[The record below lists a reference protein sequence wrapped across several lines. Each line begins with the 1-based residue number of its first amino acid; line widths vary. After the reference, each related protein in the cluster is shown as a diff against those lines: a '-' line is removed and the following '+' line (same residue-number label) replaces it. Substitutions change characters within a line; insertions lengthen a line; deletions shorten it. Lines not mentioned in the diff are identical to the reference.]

1 MPDKKRVPAA
11 RFVRKNDAIS
21 ALMSKLVENKQKE
34 KAFVDEANSYNVMTQ
49 TASLQA
55 ISKDV
60 QESAKNTE
68 SIISL
73 FPDME
78 LSMQILIS
86 SIISPK
92 DMMGDELIYKVS
104 EDFLTPDITNELV
117 LIVKEDFEKEYKVR
131 EELPDMLKEILFISG
146 AFTIAIIPE
155 SELDV
160 IINNNTNLL
169 SKGTSVTTESLQNKR
184 IIDQNNNF
192 YDIGILGTPK
202 KEKNPEAYS
211 YTFESLNRINDFTYN
226 PSVNSSTP
234 IEQGKGQKEYDRVV
248 KNYKSVYGVD
258 ITPEE
263 KVELRKIL
271 IESHKNLIITD
282 NPDTL
287 KTSFIVN
294 EQISAL
300 THSALKKKFPGF
312 SRMSNEDMRGTPD
325 SHDLSKIRDAL
336 YKDPSNKPTPFAN
349 FSRIKPLRKNI
360 GRPLVMHLPSES
372 IIPVHT
378 PGEPDN
384 HVGYFVLVDHNGSP
398 LHMVERITA
407 LTELD
412 EGLMEPD
419 TSMNSILVQ
428 RAQDNIRG
436 KNIKGMSLDNA
447 LPIYTNL
454 IEQELLSRLES
465 GIYGKNV
472 EMAKVNEIYKIM
484 LARTLKN
491 QMTKLVYM
499 PIEMVEYMRYKIH
512 ENGVGKALA
521 EDLRI
526 LLSIRAMMLFSRL
539 MGSIKNSIGI
549 TEINLK
555 LDERDPDPLKTIE
568 ITKNEVLRARQQNF
582 PIGISTP
589 MDLADWVQRSGLEFT
604 FEGHPRIPDVKLE
617 YNQHGPSNIM
627 PDEALDEDLRKR
639 TIMAYGLSPESVD
652 NGFSPDFATTVV
664 NNNLLLSKRVVVI
677 QKTILAHLKS
687 LLTKIVMSDAIIMG
701 KLVKVLNKNI
711 TEIKKLIKVETDIPD
726 ATLID
731 FIIGEFIKII
741 EIELPMPD
749 TVSLDS
755 QSASF
760 DKYQEFLDK
769 ALDAWVGSEMFTQS
783 LAGDLGNEIGTIK
796 AVIKSYYTRKWL
808 AENGVLEELGD
819 ITQELSASN
828 LYDVQKEFMSRI
840 LKDSVGFMTSMQEM
854 TKAVNKDLKNYNV
867 GGLEGGGDYTGGEE
881 EGGEGAGD
889 EFGDLGEGADD
900 FGLDGGLGEGGEG
913 EGMGEEGTPA
923 EPTAPPAE
931 GEEPAQAADTVP
943 EVTPPL

>member
-1 MPDKKRVPAA
+1 MSDQKRVPAA
-11 RFVRKNDAIS
+11 RFVRRNNAIS
-21 ALMSKLVENKQKE
+21 ALMSKLVENKQRE

-92 DMMGDELIYKVS
+92 DMMGDELIYKVA
-104 EDFLTPDITNELV
+104 EDFLTPDITNELITV
-117 LIVKEDFEKEYKVR
+117 VKEEFEKEYKVR
-131 EELPDMLKEILFISG
+131 EDLPEILKQILFISG
-146 AFTIAIIPE
+146 AYTVAVIPE

-160 IINNNTNLL
+160 IINNNTNISQAGSGL
-169 SKGTSVTTESLQNKR
+169 TTESLRNR
-184 IIDQNNNF
+184 GILDSENNF
-192 YDIGILGTPK
+192 YEIGLLGKPK
-202 KEKNPEAYS
+202 KETNPQS
-211 YTFESLNRINDFTYN
+211 YTQAFESLNRVHDFTYRE
-226 PSVNSSTP
+226 SVDTSLTMAG
-234 IEQGKGQKEYDRVV
+234 EKGAVEYNKIV
-248 KNYKSVYGVD
+248 KNYSEKYKTE
-258 ITPEE
+258 ITPQE
-263 KVELRKIL
+263 KYELKKIL
-271 IESHKNLIITD
+271 IDSPKYLMISD
-282 NPDTL
+282 NPDNL
-287 KTSFIVN
+287 KTSFIIN
-294 EQISAL
+294 EQIRNLTADALNKRFTGYRRFSAEGIDGRA
-300 THSALKKKFPGF
+300 TSVEIG
-312 SRMSNEDMRGTPD
+312 
-325 SHDLSKIRDAL
+325 KIRDAL
-336 YKDPSNKPTPFAN
+336 YKDPSSRPTPFAN
-349 FSRIKPLRKNI
+349 FSMIKPLRKNI
-360 GRPLVMHLPSES
+360 GRPLVMRLPSES

-472 EMAKVNEIYKIM
+472 EIAKVNEIYKIM

-491 QMTKLVYM
+491 QMTKLIYM
-499 PIEMVEYMRYKIH
+499 PVEMIEYMRFKIH
-512 ENGVGKALA
+512 ENGIGKALA

-539 MGSIKNSIGI
+539 MGSVKNSIGI

-604 FEGHPRIPDVKLE
+604 FEGHPRIPDVKLT
-617 YNQHGPSNIM
+617 YDQHGASNIM

-677 QKTILAHLKS
+677 QKSILAHLKS
-687 LLTKIVMSDAIIMG
+687 LLGKLVISDAIIME
-701 KLVKVLNKNI
+701 KLVNVLRKNI
-711 TEIKKLIKVETDIPD
+711 SEIKKIIKIKTDVSD

-731 FIIGEFIKII
+731 FIISEFMKII

-755 QSASF
+755 QMQSF

-769 ALDAWVGSEMFTQS
+769 ALDAWVGSEMFSPS
-783 LAGDLGNEIGTIK
+783 LAGDLSNEIGTVK
-796 AVIKSYYTRKWL
+796 AVLKSYYTRKWM
-808 AENGVLEELGD
+808 AENGVMEELGD
-819 ITQELSASN
+819 ITQEVSTKDV
-828 LYDVQKEFMSRI
+828 YEVQKEFMSRI
-840 LKDSVGFMTSMQEM
+840 LKDSTKFMTSMQEM
-854 TKAVNKDLKNYNV
+854 TKAVNDDLKNYNV
-867 GGLEGGGDYTGGEE
+867 GITDNGGYDEGLDN
-881 EGGEGAGD
+881 GEGAG
-889 EFGDLGEGADD
+889 EFGEDLGGFGEEGELGEGT
-900 FGLDGGLGEGGEG
+900 
-913 EGMGEEGTPA
+913 GEEVPG
-923 EPTAPPAE
+923 EEQAPSPAE
-931 GEEPAQAADTVP
+931 GEEPAQPADTVP
-943 EVTPPL
+943 EITPPL